1 MRRALSLSSAALV
14 ASRGARALSMA
25 GAPGVS
31 LLGQDAAIALDEDL
45 MATPGAAAA
54 WGQNVR
60 ERRRDDRA
68 RAGRAIVRD
77 AGRRIRTRARARRET
92 WMVRRRVANDAADVP
107 RRPPSGR
114 ARRARRAGFSVDQLM
129 ELAGLSVACAVVDA
143 YPAATS
149 CLVVA
154 GPGNNGGDGLVAAR
168 HLVHFGLSNVVV
180 VYPKRPEKSLFAN
193 LVKQCEDV
201 GAAVS
206 SELVPGE
213 HDLGGYDVVL
223 DAIFGFSFRGVPR
236 APFDA
241 ILAALERPSRP
252 PLVSVDVPSG
262 WHVEDGPT
270 GPAKLAPDVLVSL
283 TAPKRCA
290 RHFAGRH
297 YVGGR
302 FVPPTIKAKS
312 LRRAASALTNRGGA
326 AAVPRGGAVETGRGG
341 AAAATTRVWHRRAPQ
356 VRARAAAVSRGEPG
370 DGAGGVG

>member
-45 MATPGAAAA
+45 MATP
-54 WGQNVR
+54 
-60 ERRRDDRA
+60 
-68 RAGRAIVRD
+68 
-77 AGRRIRTRARARRET
+77 
-92 WMVRRRVANDAADVP
+92 
-107 RRPPSGR
+107 
-114 ARRARRAGFSVDQLM
+114 GFSVDQLM

-252 PLVSVDVPSG
+252 PLVSVDIPSG

-302 FVPPTIKAKS
+302 FVPPTIKAKYGLELPPYPGVS
-312 LRRAASALTNRGGA
+312 QVMELEGW
-326 AAVPRGGAVETGRGG
+326 GR
-341 AAAATTRVWHRRAPQ
+341 
-356 VRARAAAVSRGEPG
+356 
-370 DGAGGVG
+370 